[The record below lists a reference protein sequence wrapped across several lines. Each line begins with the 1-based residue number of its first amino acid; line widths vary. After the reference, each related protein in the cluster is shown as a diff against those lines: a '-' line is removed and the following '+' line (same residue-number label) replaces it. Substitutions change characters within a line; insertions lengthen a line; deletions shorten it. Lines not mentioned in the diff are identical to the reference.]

1 MKKTIISLFIL
12 AMAIFLLPLSSDAAQ
27 LNFYDIDTLSPQ
39 EHAAIIKDRP
49 SISLEHEQ
57 YNLIYQKVTDVSE
70 IGKSSESGDQIEQ
83 KILNSKPTNQT
94 KLPKAGELDQTRLL
108 LYGSAFIAISV
119 FVLYKRKKYSKLLL
133 LIIIPTAIG
142 TTSITA
148 LAKEESLIPTQNV
161 SVSKDEIKA
170 IDPVVIEGYQ
180 YVGYYPNFEMI
191 PPSVESTVTILYLDE
206 NSNALHEA
214 KTISGTVGEAYDVS
228 TEQFRLPI
236 ADYTLNED
244 KLPNNSVGTFKKEPQ
259 TVIYEYKK
267 EPAVENGKVTIQYL
281 DLNGTEIQT
290 PDILSGE
297 LGQAFHIEQ
306 KEIANYL
313 FDHKSGELEGI
324 FSKQEQ
330 VVQFYYTDEVK
341 LTIHYLDK
349 TSKQPLS
356 LNSLPFYAPYLK
368 PDVSDIDEYYYTNSY
383 NGKTY
388 EQGAVV
394 PTDQL
399 TVKVGTTYTLPKEI
413 RFLIT
418 KPTGETMN
426 SFQFPKPVSPVG
438 GGLIMAIDSYSN
450 FLYFHEKPEYI
461 PVNYTGTADQLE
473 IDVTYELAYIPTAI
487 PEP

>member
-1 MKKTIISLFIL
+1 MKKTIVSLFL
-12 AMAIFLLPLSSDAAQ
+12 FATALFLLPLSSEAAQ

-39 EHAAIIKDRP
+39 EQVTIIKDKP
-49 SISLEHEQ
+49 SINLEYEQ
-57 YNLIYQKVTDVSE
+57 YNLIYTKASKDSEVDKYLGSGNQLDQKTLDS
-70 IGKSSESGDQIEQ
+70 KSM
-83 KILNSKPTNQT
+83 NPA
-94 KLPKAGELDQTRLL
+94 KLPKAGELNQTNLL
-108 LYGSAFIAISV
+108 LYGSVFIVISV

-142 TTSITA
+142 TTSITV
-148 LAKEESLIPTQNV
+148 LATGDSLIPAQNV
-161 SVSKDEIKA
+161 PVSKDEIKV
-170 IDPVVIEGYQ
+170 IEPVVIEGYL
-180 YVGYYPNFEMI
+180 YVGYYPIVEVI
-191 PPSVESTVTILYLDE
+191 PPSVESTVTILYVDG
-206 NSNALHEA
+206 NSNELHEA
-214 KTISGTVGEAYDVS
+214 KTIRGTVGEAYDVS

-236 ADYTLNED
+236 TDYTLNED

-267 EPAVENGKVTIQYL
+267 EPTVENGKVTIQYL
-281 DLNGTEIQT
+281 DLNGTEIKT
-290 PDILSGE
+290 ADILSGE
-297 LGQAFHIEQ
+297 QGQAFRVEQ
-306 KEIANYL
+306 KEIVNYL
-313 FDHKSGELEGI
+313 FDHKSGELEGV
-324 FSKQEQ
+324 FSTQEQ
-330 VVQFYYTDEVK
+330 VIQLYYTDEVK

-356 LNSLPFYAPYLK
+356 LNSLLFYAPHLK

-426 SFQFPKPVSPVG
+426 SFQFPKPVSPG
-438 GGLIMAIDSYSN
+438 GGSLIMAIDSYSN

-473 IDVTYELAYIPTAI
+473 INVTYELAYIPRAI
-487 PEP
+487 AEP